1 MYEKFSLWKKSFD
14 VWRCL
19 KSVSIMLLSSTIWFG
34 SIPFSEVHWRDIY
47 IKIHIGTILFEREI
61 FSRNSHLRVDL
72 TGHKE
77 RLSRCKY
84 LLYSTLLSTLHFRKK
99 HSPRNCLLQV
109 TNSDYPNLWLYM
121 SLMQCTNTY
130 F

>member
-14 VWRCL
+14 VWPCL

-47 IKIHIGTILFEREI
+47 IKMHIGTILFEREI

-84 LLYSTLLSTLHFRKK
+84 QHFRKK
-99 HSPRNCLLQV
+99 PCPRNCLLQV